1 MSNKV
6 DFHIV
11 GIGASAGGLE
21 ALEAFFGNTPSDTGA
36 AYVVVQHLSPN
47 FKSLMDELLARH
59 TEMDITTVENVV
71 TIRPNTI
78 YLIPPR
84 KNIKVEEGKL
94 RLYNQ
99 PSGGKSLNFPID
111 IFFQSLAEEQGEK
124 AIAIVLSG
132 TGSDGSRG
140 IRTIHQQHGTIIV
153 QQPKSAGFDGMP
165 NSAIATNLVDFV
177 LRPENM
183 AMRIR
188 DIISNKERH
197 YDDSEFEEPIK
208 EENELSLIFALLR
221 KRFQVDF
228 AYYKLPTILRRIQR
242 RIAFSN
248 SVDLEEYIRRLQ
260 EDERE
265 QDILYHDLL
274 VEVTQFFRDA
284 EAFNVLAST
293 VIPEIVDSAGAEIR
307 VWVAGC
313 ATGEEAYSLAM
324 LFNEYMTK
332 HGKEIDLKIFA
343 TDIHPKSLE
352 LASNG
357 TYGAD
362 RIRNVPAHYLD
373 NYFRLEETGLYRIT
387 KELRSHVIFA
397 PHNLTQDPPFTKLNL
412 VSCRNV
418 LIYMRPSTQKKIIS
432 YFHFGLHTDGHLLL
446 GPSEHLGDLKEEFVM
461 VDRRW
466 RIFRKRRDVRLGE
479 TPLSSRRP
487 AIKAIAPAA
496 EKSYVDGVRVNQLDD
511 WKEQLIDKYA
521 PPSLL
526 LNQRLELVHIFGD
539 AGKYLRQL
547 QGRVS
552 YDIFNLIMPELNT
565 AVRAA
570 LHRAMREQKKVVYSG
585 LHVEHESEGAHY
597 LRLSAE
603 PFGKTT
609 QLDRHLLLAF
619 ERMENATG
627 TRQPDE
633 DAAQHVQQVVG
644 EQVSILERE
653 LQYTK
658 EHLQATVEELET
670 TNEELQ
676 STNEELIASNEE
688 LQSTNEE
695 LHSVNEELYTVNS
708 EYQQKINE
716 LMQVTNDMRNL
727 QRSSQVRTLFL
738 DADHRIRDFTPAAAE
753 LFNLLPQDIG
763 RPIEH
768 LLYNLN
774 ITSNELREMT
784 SHVLASGEMSEREVQ
799 LPNEKYYYLRVLP
812 YQSDTGETLGVVLT
826 MADVSPLKEAEDD
839 LRRSEER
846 YRAVVTD
853 QTELIF
859 RVDRELVMTFV
870 NENFA
875 RYYGLTADEI
885 IGASFSPELPPEDQ
899 AEWNRQMGTLSAENP
914 VITVSNR
921 VRRTPDADWHWQE
934 WVVRALYDENGVVRE
949 YQGVGRDVT
958 EREEAVAELAA
969 REENARI
976 LYEITSQPTRLSN
989 EEQLNFALQRGA
1001 KMLGMSMAWISRI
1014 EANVCEMGYV
1024 YAPDG
1029 GLVAGDEFDFDC
1041 TYCNITLSHQHVA
1054 NVPHMGESEWSDHPA
1069 YKAFGLETL
1078 IGAPVSVHDDFYG
1091 AINFSHPEPRK
1102 EPFSEA
1108 EQDFV
1113 RQLAVW
1119 VGRLIEKV
1127 QADQA
1132 LARTMYNLKA
1142 IFSAM
1147 RNAVVLTD
1155 ENRIIRL
1162 VNPAFSKRYGY
1173 DEGEIVGE
1181 SVQILY
1187 HSREDFQSMRQ
1198 QWMEME
1204 DLSKPYKTIH
1214 QHKNGDS
1221 MEILVT
1227 SGVVKDDDENII
1239 GYVAV
1244 LQKSEGD
1251 ENG

>member
-6 DFHIV
+6 NFHIV

-21 ALEAFFGNTPSDTGA
+21 ALEEFFGNTPSDTGA

-59 TEMDITTVENVV
+59 TAMQITTVEDVV
-71 TIRPNTI
+71 SIRPNTI

-84 KNIKVEEGKL
+84 KNIRVEGGQL
-94 RLYNQ
+94 RLYDQ

-111 IFFQSLAEEQGEK
+111 IFFQSLAQEQGEK
-124 AIAIVLSG
+124 AIAVVLSG

-140 IRTIHQQHGTIIV
+140 IRTINEKRGTVIV
-153 QQPKSAGFDGMP
+153 QEPTSAGFDGMP
-165 NSAIATNLVDFV
+165 NSAIATKQVDYV

-183 AMRIR
+183 ATRIR
-188 DIISNKERH
+188 DVISDRKRH
-197 YDDSEFEEPIK
+197 YDDREFDEPIQ

-221 KRFQVDF
+221 KRFHVDF
-228 AYYKLPTILRRIQR
+228 AYYKLPTIMRRIQR

-248 SVDLEEYIRRLQ
+248 SIDLEEYIRRLQ
-260 EDERE
+260 ADEGE
-265 QDILYHDLL
+265 QDLLYHDLL

-293 VIPEIVDSAGAEIR
+293 VIPDIVDNAKKEIR

-324 LFNEYMTK
+324 LFNEYMTRQSS
-332 HGKEIDLKIFA
+332 HVDLKVFA

-357 TYGAD
+357 TYAAE
-362 RIRNVPAHYLD
+362 RVRNVPPHYLD
-373 NYFRLEETGLYRIT
+373 RYFKLEESGAYRIT

-412 VSCRNV
+412 ISCRNV
-418 LIYMRPSTQKKIIS
+418 LIYMRPNTQKKILG
-432 YFHFGLHTDGHLLL
+432 YFHFGLHKDGHLML
-446 GPSEHLGDLKEEFVM
+446 GPSEHLGDLKDEFVL

-466 RIFRKRRDVRLGE
+466 RIFSKRRDIRLGD
-479 TPLSSRRP
+479 TPLATKHSS
-487 AIKAIAPAA
+487 AIKAVSANSNINYID
-496 EKSYVDGVRVNQLDD
+496 SVRGNRLDS
-511 WKEQLIDKYA
+511 WKELLIERFA

-526 LNQRLELVHIFGD
+526 ISRRLELIHIFGE

-552 YDIFNLIMPELNT
+552 YDIFNLIIPELHTT
-565 AVRAA
+565 ARAA
-570 LHRAMREQKKVVYSG
+570 LHRALREQKKVVYNG
-585 LHVEHESEGAHY
+585 IRIESEGESDYY

-603 PFGKTT
+603 PFV
-609 QLDRHLLLAF
+609 QHSQRERYLLLSF
-619 ERMENATG
+619 ERMDRVNLVEQVN
-627 TRQPDE
+627 
-633 DAAQHVQQVVG
+633 DADPQQIQSDVG
-644 EQVSILERE
+644 EHVSVLERE

-708 EYQQKINE
+708 EYQQKITE

-774 ITSNELREMT
+774 LTSKELREMT
-784 SHVLASGEMSEREVQ
+784 THVLEKGETTEREVKLQ
-799 LPNEKYYYLRVLP
+799 NRSHYYLRILP
-812 YQSDTGETLGVVLT
+812 YQSDTGEVLGVVLT
-826 MADVSPLKEAEDD
+826 MSNISRIKVAEADLHV
-839 LRRSEER
+839 SEER

-859 RVDRELVMTFV
+859 RINREHEMTFV
-870 NENFA
+870 NENFTN
-875 RYYGLTADEI
+875 YYGIAAEEI
-885 IGASFSPELPPEDQ
+885 IGTRFAPELPEEDQ
-899 AEWNRQMGTLSAENP
+899 QEWTRKMALITPDNP
-914 VITVSNR
+914 VVTIANQ
-921 VRRTPDADWHWQE
+921 VRQQIDQPWSWQE
-934 WVVRALYDENGVVRE
+934 WIMRGLFDHQGEIVE

-958 EREEAVAELAA
+958 EREEAVRELED
-969 REENARI
+969 REEKTRI
-976 LYEITSQPTRLSN
+976 LYEITSQSSRLSN
-989 EEQLNFALQRGA
+989 EEQLNVALKRA
-1001 KMLGMSMAWISRI
+1001 TELLGMSMGWISKVHNGI
-1014 EANVCEMGYV
+1014 CQMAYV
-1024 YAPDG
+1024 YAPNG
-1029 GLVAGDEFDFDC
+1029 GLEVGDTYDFEC
-1041 TYCNITLSHQHVA
+1041 TYCNITLAHENVAAIGSIGESAWCEHVA
-1054 NVPHMGESEWSDHPA
+1054 
-1069 YKAFGLETL
+1069 YKDFRLEAL
-1078 IGAPVSVHDDFYG
+1078 IGTPVNVQDEFYG
-1091 AINFSHPEPRK
+1091 AMNFSRAEPR
-1102 EPFSEA
+1102 EQPFSEA

-1113 RQLAVW
+1113 RQLGVW

-1127 QADQA
+1127 HADQA
-1132 LARTMYNLKA
+1132 LVQSVHNLQGVFA
-1142 IFSAM
+1142 AM
-1147 RNAVVLTD
+1147 QDAVIMTD
-1155 ENRIIRL
+1155 KNRMIRL
-1162 VNPAFSKRYGY
+1162 VNPAFSRIYGY
-1173 DEGEIVGE
+1173 EADEVI
-1181 SVQILY
+1181 SQKARILY
-1187 HSREDFQSMRQ
+1187 AQESDYQSIQ
-1198 QWMEME
+1198 EKWAAS
-1204 DLSKPYKTIH
+1204 DAANSTPYTTTH
-1214 QHKNGDS
+1214 QHKDGSRLEVQVNRG
-1221 MEILVT
+1221 IVR
-1227 SGVVKDDDENII
+1227 DDDGNVV
-1239 GYVAV
+1239 GYVGV
-1244 LQKSEGD
+1244 IRES
-1251 ENG
+1251 

>member
-21 ALEAFFGNTPSDTGA
+21 ALEEFFGNTPSDTGA

-59 TEMDITTVENVV
+59 TKMQITTVEDVV
-71 TIRPNTI
+71 SIQPNTI

-84 KNIKVEEGKL
+84 KNIRVEDGQL
-94 RLYNQ
+94 RLYDQ
-99 PSGGKSLNFPID
+99 PKGGKALNFPID
-111 IFFQSLAEEQGEK
+111 IFFQSLAEEQQEK
-124 AIAIVLSG
+124 AIAVVLSG

-140 IRTIHQQHGTIIV
+140 IRSISDARGTVIV
-153 QQPKSAGFDGMP
+153 QEPNSAGFDGMP
-165 NSAIATNLVDFV
+165 NSAIATSQVDYV

-183 AMRIR
+183 ATRIR
-188 DIISNKERH
+188 DVITNKMRH
-197 YDDSEFEEPIK
+197 YDDSEFDEPIK

-228 AYYKLPTILRRIQR
+228 AYYKLPTIMRRIQR

-248 SVDLEEYIRRLQ
+248 SIDLEEYIRRLQ
-260 EDERE
+260 EDEGE
-265 QDILYHDLL
+265 QDLLYHDLL

-293 VIPEIVDSAGAEIR
+293 VIPDIVDNADKEIR
-307 VWVAGC
+307 VWVPGC
-313 ATGEEAYSLAM
+313 ATGEEAYSLAI
-324 LFNEYMTK
+324 LFNEYMTRQK
-332 HGKEIDLKIFA
+332 KMVDLKVFA

-357 TYGAD
+357 TYAAD
-362 RIRNVPAHYLD
+362 RIRTIPAHFVD
-373 NYFRLEETGLYRIT
+373 TYFRLEESGAYRIT

-412 VSCRNV
+412 ISCRNV

-432 YFHFGLHTDGHLLL
+432 YFHFGLHKDGHLML
-446 GPSEHLGDLKEEFVM
+446 GPSEHLGDLKDEFTM

-466 RIFRKRRDVRLGE
+466 RIFSKRRDVRLGE
-479 TPLSSRRP
+479 APLSTGRP
-487 AIKAIAPAA
+487 AIKAIASDT
-496 EKSYVDGVRVNQLDD
+496 EKIYVDGARINRVDD
-511 WKEQLIDKYA
+511 WKELLIDKFA

-526 LNQRLELVHIFGD
+526 LNHQLELMHIFGE

-552 YDIFNLIMPELNT
+552 YDIFNLIIPELHT
-565 AVRAA
+565 ATRAA
-570 LHRAMREQKKVVYSG
+570 LHRAAREQKKVIYSG
-585 LHVEHESEGAHY
+585 IRVDNEDGEDFY

-603 PFGKTT
+603 PFV
-609 QLDRHLLLAF
+609 QRSQRERYLLLSF
-619 ERMENATG
+619 ERMDDISAPALTSNV
-627 TRQPDE
+627 
-633 DAAQHVQQVVG
+633 DAQQVQNDVG

-716 LMQVTNDMRNL
+716 LMQLTNDMRNL

-738 DADHRIRDFTPAAAE
+738 DPDHRIRDFTPAAAE

-774 ITSNELREMT
+774 ITSKELREMT
-784 SHVLASGEMSEREVQ
+784 ARVLESGELTEREVQ
-799 LPNEKYYYLRVLP
+799 LPNEVYYYLRVLP

-826 MADVSPLKEAEDD
+826 LTNVSRIKAAEAS
-839 LRRSEER
+839 LRASEER
-846 YRAVVTD
+846 YRGVVTD

-859 RVDRELVMTFV
+859 RVNADRKMTFV
-870 NENFA
+870 NEKFA
-875 RYYGLTADEI
+875 NYYGVSAEDLLGTR
-885 IGASFSPELPPEDQ
+885 FSPELPEEDSVEWDAKLAQITPE
-899 AEWNRQMGTLSAENP
+899 SP
-914 VITVSNR
+914 VVTVANR
-921 VRRTPDADWHWQE
+921 VRPRADAAWQWQE
-934 WVVRALYDENGVVRE
+934 WVVRGLYNDHGAISE

-958 EREEAVAELAA
+958 RRKKAVEELADRA
-969 REENARI
+969 EKTRI
-976 LYEITSQPTRLSN
+976 LYEITSQPTHLSN
-989 EEQLNFALQRGA
+989 AEQLNYALKRGCEL
-1001 KMLGMSMAWISRI
+1001 LGMSMGWISKVHDG
-1014 EANVCEMGYV
+1014 VCEMGYV
-1024 YAPDG
+1024 HAPDG
-1029 GLVAGDEFDFDC
+1029 GLAAGEKFDYEL
-1041 TYCNITLSHQHVA
+1041 TYCNITLAHKNVA
-1054 NVPHMGESEWSDHPA
+1054 AIEHLGDSDWREHNA
-1069 YKAFGLETL
+1069 YHAFGLETL
-1078 IGAPVSVHDDFYG
+1078 IGAPVSVHNRFYG
-1091 AINFSHPEPRK
+1091 AMNFSHPDPRP

-1113 RQLAVW
+1113 RQLGVW

-1127 QADQA
+1127 QADEA
-1132 LARTMYNLKA
+1132 LARSMYNLRGV
-1142 IFSAM
+1142 FGAM
-1147 RNAVVLTD
+1147 QDAVILSD
-1155 ENRIIRL
+1155 EDRKIRL
-1162 VNPAFSKRYGY
+1162 VNAAFTQLYGY
-1173 DEGEIVGE
+1173 EPDEVIGQDVRLLYVADDVYQTIKEKWEANENDTLPIE
-1181 SVQILY
+1181 S
-1187 HSREDFQSMRQ
+1187 F
-1198 QWMEME
+1198 
-1204 DLSKPYKTIH
+1204 H
-1214 QHKNGDS
+1214 QHKNG
-1221 MEILVT
+1221 ETLNVQINR
-1227 SGVVKDDDENII
+1227 GVVKDDDDKVV
-1239 GYVAV
+1239 GYVGV
-1244 LQKSEGD
+1244 VRRLTGN